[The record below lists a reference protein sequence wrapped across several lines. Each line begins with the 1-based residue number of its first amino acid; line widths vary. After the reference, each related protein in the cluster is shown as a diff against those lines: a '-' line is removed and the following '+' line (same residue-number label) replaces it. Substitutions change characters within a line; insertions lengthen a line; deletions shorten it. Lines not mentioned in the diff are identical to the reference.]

1 MTNFNYYTPTRVVF
15 GNNTEKETG
24 ALIKNIGGTNVLI
37 HYGSER
43 IVKSGLLKKIEDS
56 LDKQNIKYTELG
68 GVTSNPKLDLV
79 RKGIDIVKKNKIDF
93 ILSIG
98 GGSPLDSA
106 KAIALGAL
114 SDRDVWDYYIGIA
127 KTPDN
132 LLALPTAVILTNA
145 AAGSEM
151 SKSSVVTDTE
161 SGLKRSTAG
170 EFNQC
175 KFAILNPELSI
186 TLPPFQSAS
195 GGFDA
200 AMHSIERYFT
210 PGKKS
215 SLTKAIASSIIK
227 EIFTD
232 IKLVL
237 KNPNDIDARGNIM
250 WASSLSH
257 NGLTELG
264 NESRG
269 DWACHKIEHELGGM
283 FDCAHGAG
291 IASIW
296 CAWAQY
302 CAKEQPKTI
311 AEFGH
316 DIFNF
321 PLSDNVEKLA
331 IETIEKMRSYL
342 KEINM
347 PTSIKELLGF
357 TLSDEQIEELATKGT
372 NNGTITLGAYKV
384 LDKQDI
390 VNIFRVANH

>member
-1 MTNFNYYTPTRVVF
+1 MTDFNYYAPTRVIF
-15 GNNTEKETG
+15 GNNTEEKVGE
-24 ALIKNIGGTNVLI
+24 LIKCNNGTNVLI

-43 IVKSGLLKKIEDS
+43 IVKSGLLKKVEES

-68 GVTSNPKLDLV
+68 GVSPNPKLDLV
-79 RKGIDIVKKNKIDF
+79 KKGINIVKKNKIDF
-93 ILSIG
+93 ILAIG

-114 SDRDVWDYYIGIA
+114 TNRDVWDYYSGKA
-127 KTPDN
+127 KINEN
-132 LLALPTAVILTNA
+132 LPALPKAVILTIA

-151 SKSSVVTDTE
+151 SKSSVITNAE
-161 SGLKRSTAG
+161 LGLKRSTLG

-175 KFAILNPELSI
+175 KFAILNPKLST
-186 TLPPFQSAS
+186 TLPPYQSAS

-215 SLTKAIASSIIK
+215 SLTQSIASSIIK
-227 EIFTD
+227 EIFAD

-237 KNPNDIDARGNIM
+237 KNPKDIDARGNIM

-257 NGLTELG
+257 NGLTNLG
-264 NESRG
+264 NESKG
-269 DWACHKIEHELGGM
+269 DWSCHKLEHELGGM

-291 IASIW
+291 IASVW
-296 CAWAQY
+296 CSWAQY
-302 CAKEQPKTI
+302 CSKELPKTF

-316 DIFNF
+316 DIFDL
-321 PLSDNVEKLA
+321 PLTGDEKTLA
-331 IETIEKMRSYL
+331 NNTIEKMRSFL

-357 TLSDEQIEELATKGT
+357 TLSDDQIEELATKAT
-372 NNGTITLGAYKV
+372 NNETIKLGAFKI

-390 VNIFRVANH
+390 INIYNLANY